1 MEYTL
6 QAADNSTELI
16 LEGNVTIED
25 AQTLHSAL
33 LEPQAIV
40 SELVVNMKDVRE
52 IDLTCLQL
60 LCSAHHAATKEGRKV
75 KLVNVGA
82 ETRDSIERLGFA
94 RHIGCREDSTGSCLW
109 MMRGNA

>member
-1 MEYTL
+1 MEYKL
-6 QAADNSTELI
+6 QTAENSTELI

-25 AQTLHSAL
+25 AQTLHGAL
-33 LEPQAIV
+33 LEPHALAG
-40 SELVVNMKDVRE
+40 ELVVNMRAVGE

-60 LCSAHHAATKEGRKV
+60 LCSAHHTATKEGRTV
-75 KLVNVGA
+75 KLVNVGV

-109 MMRGNA
+109 MMRENA